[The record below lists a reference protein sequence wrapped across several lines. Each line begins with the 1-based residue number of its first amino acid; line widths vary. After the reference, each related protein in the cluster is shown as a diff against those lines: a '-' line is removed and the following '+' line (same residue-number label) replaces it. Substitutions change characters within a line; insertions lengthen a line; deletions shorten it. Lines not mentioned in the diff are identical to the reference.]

1 MFLKIFAYLGENF
14 VENYYNVRYR
24 HSTTKNTASY
34 LQLYQGK
41 RELCNTVEPLKTDIT
56 RDRPKCASQ
65 RGVRLVEVLKSFD
78 IRQNVLN
85 VQLIVVGQA
94 LINTKMVYQS
104 KVKILQSVAYY
115 EIIIL

>member
-1 MFLKIFAYLGENF
+1 MYPSWFRLDVNVFPKQFVGCRMFLKIFAYLGENF

-56 RDRPKCASQ
+56 RDRPKCAS
-65 RGVRLVEVLKSFD
+65 
-78 IRQNVLN
+78 
-85 VQLIVVGQA
+85 
-94 LINTKMVYQS
+94 
-104 KVKILQSVAYY
+104 
-115 EIIIL
+115 